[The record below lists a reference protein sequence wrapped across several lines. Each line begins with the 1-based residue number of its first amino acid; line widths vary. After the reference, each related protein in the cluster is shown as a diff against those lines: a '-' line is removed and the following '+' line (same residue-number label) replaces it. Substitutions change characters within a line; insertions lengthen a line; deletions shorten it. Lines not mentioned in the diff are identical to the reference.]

1 MATAATVFRDY
12 ETDGVPASGSHK
24 VKKSDVR
31 QLLGEY
37 ESTINA
43 FLSNG
48 GLIYSSKAAM
58 DADLA
63 HAANSMAWVLGDA
76 TVANNGIY
84 RKIGASGVGSWTRV
98 ADLPFSFII
107 ASDTGAGTPN
117 AIQATT
123 SIPVSGSALIWMNVF
138 EANTASPVTVSL
150 NGGSALTI
158 KTNSGNDVAADGLT
172 AGMIVMGIVSG
183 STFRLVSDQASAAV
197 LAACEAAAAAALS
210 AVPNSFPANRAA
222 LKAINT
228 TTHVAAYLR
237 ESGREGQFVWK
248 TGDYSAQIASDPL
261 EGIYVKADAVPATS
275 GAWVRQGGWALQGG
289 YAEWFGAVADY
300 NQADGS
306 GTDNDAAINAALS
319 ILPRVYLA
327 GGYYRTANTINGP
340 KYNALVYANGA
351 QSMPVGDDTYFTANS
366 RACLVPRNLPRTHTI
381 NSMITQCELSGGL
394 LANPSAAESYTAS
407 SAGRLA
413 NYRIMDF
420 TNQNAS
426 GATRATQ
433 RAVSIAVKG
442 ARGFMMDGVSIRTT
456 RANGNFVSNAA
467 DTDFGNQCDIGFLG
481 ENAFFGTLKNSVIT
495 WGFRDS
501 AVLLI
506 TDDITG
512 DSPDYHPQTDRFF
525 IDNCFLEGHCSL
537 AVRGP
542 DAVRVSA
549 VSATEIRV
557 KWFKSHRFALTGSVE
572 ADGTNY
578 TYSSLTY
585 DAGTQELA
593 FGGLSANPVT
603 GGVAVGDLLYRTE
616 DVRTFGTGG
625 VSINNS
631 FIRSISHPSLK
642 PTTDGFYTDF
652 FPMCGRNIELSGLG
666 VRGIH
671 FNNCYIHGREDIS
684 FFANDA
690 SDIFFSTSYHE
701 AKFLAAG
708 AGSNASRFVA
718 LNSDAKVARGVPQ
731 PAGQAGQIWFDCWS
745 QTESGTDMRPTW
757 RTSPS
762 GYGRFGNGTGMADG
776 LFEPGAA
783 NNEAYDLSQQS
794 STPFRVIRFPKV
806 RDNIHPLQ
814 FLSELHSLRGS
825 FDNAGR
831 FAVGFGYDTT
841 TSLTH
846 YLTVFGGSNSV
857 IAAVNQSGTQTAG
870 FRGENTAGSAD
881 YRVDTDGWGLLR
893 TGNVS
898 RLKFGPNKLN
908 PATDNTTDL
917 GTATTG
923 RFRDLFLV
931 NAPTVT
937 SDARDKEWLGEM
949 DDTLIRV
956 ARSLSSKIGLFRWRH
971 AIAEKGVDGA
981 RIHAGITVQNVIA
994 AFEAEGLEAMRY
1006 GLVGHNE
1013 WDDQP
1018 ATFDPA
1024 TFDDDGNELSPEVQ
1038 LSPEIKAGDRYSLR
1052 PDELWAFI
1060 AAGFEARLQELER
1073 QQ

>member
-48 GLIYSSKAAM
+48 GLIYTSKAAM

-63 HAANSMAWVLGDA
+63 HGANSSAWVIGDA

-107 ASDTGAGTPN
+107 ASDTGAGTAN

-123 SIPVSGSALIWMNVF
+123 SIPVSSSALVWMNIF
-138 EANTASPVTVSL
+138 EANTASPVTVSF
-150 NGGSALTI
+150 NGGSVLAI
-158 KTNSGNDVAADGLT
+158 KTNSGNDVAPGGLV

-183 STFRLVSDQASAAV
+183 STFRLVSDQASSAV
-197 LAACEAAAAAALS
+197 LAACEAARDAAIS
-210 AVPNSFPANRAA
+210 AVPNQFPATRAA

-228 TTHVAAYLR
+228 VTHTAAYLR
-237 ESGREGQFVWK
+237 EAGREGQFIWK
-248 TGDYSAQIASDPL
+248 TGDYSARIAADPL
-261 EGIYVKADAVPATS
+261 EGIYIKADAIAATA

-300 NQADGS
+300 NEADGS

-319 ILPRVYLA
+319 LLPRVYLA
-327 GGYYRTANTINGP
+327 GGYYRIANTVNGP
-340 KYNALVYANGA
+340 RYNALVYANGA
-351 QSMPVGDDTYFTANS
+351 QSMPVGDDTYFTTNS

-456 RANGNFVSNAA
+456 RANGNFVSQAA

-481 ENAFFGTLKNSVIT
+481 ENAFFGTLKNAIIT

-506 TDDITG
+506 TDDVTG

-525 IDNCFLEGHCSL
+525 IDNCFIEGHCSL

-542 DAVRVSA
+542 DAVRISA

-557 KWFKSHRFALTGSVE
+557 KWFKSHRFASTGSVE
-572 ADGTNY
+572 ADGANY

-585 DAGTQELA
+585 DAGTQELV

-603 GGVAVGDLLYRTE
+603 GGVAVGETLYRTE

-625 VSINNS
+625 VSVNNS

-652 FPMCGRNIELSGLG
+652 FPMSGRNIELSGLG

-690 SDIFFSTSYHE
+690 TDIFFSNSYHE

-708 AGSNASRFVA
+708 SGSNASRFVA
-718 LNSDAKVARGVPQ
+718 LNSEAKTARGIPQ
-731 PAGQAGQIWFDCWS
+731 PAGQAGQIYFNCWS
-745 QTESGTDMRPTW
+745 QTEGGTDMRPTW

-783 NNEAYDLSQQS
+783 DNEAYDYSQQS
-794 STPFRVIRFPKV
+794 STPYRVIRFPKV
-806 RDNIHPLQ
+806 RDNIHPLH
-814 FLSELHSLRGS
+814 FLSDTNTLRGS
-825 FDNAGR
+825 FDNSGR
-831 FAVGFGYDTT
+831 FALGFGYDTT
-841 TSLTH
+841 TALTH
-846 YLTVFGGSNSV
+846 YLSVFGGSNSV
-857 IAAVNQSGTQTAG
+857 IAAINQSGTQTAG

-881 YRVDTDGWGLLR
+881 FRVDGTGAAIIR
-893 TGNVS
+893 SGNVTRAS
-898 RLKFGPNKLN
+898 FAANKWN
-908 PATDNTTDL
+908 PGADNAYDL
-917 GTATTG
+917 GTAATG

-937 SDARDKEWLGEM
+937 SDADAKLWIGDLSDAEL
-949 DDTLIRV
+949 RV
-956 ARSLSSKIGLFRWRH
+956 AKRLSALVGVFKWKD
-971 AIAEKGVDGA
+971 AIAAKGEDAA
-981 RIHAGITVQNVIA
+981 RIHAGVTVQSVIA
-994 AFEAEGLEAMRY
+994 AFDAEGLDAMRY
-1006 GLVGHNE
+1006 GVVCYDEWEAADEIVSEIVDEETGDVVDREVTPAVEAGH
-1013 WDDQP
+1013 
-1018 ATFDPA
+1018 
-1024 TFDDDGNELSPEVQ
+1024 
-1038 LSPEIKAGDRYSLR
+1038 RYSLR
-1052 PDELWAFI
+1052 PDELWAFV
-1060 AAGFEARLQELER
+1060 AAGFEARLAALEAVIG
-1073 QQ
+1073 